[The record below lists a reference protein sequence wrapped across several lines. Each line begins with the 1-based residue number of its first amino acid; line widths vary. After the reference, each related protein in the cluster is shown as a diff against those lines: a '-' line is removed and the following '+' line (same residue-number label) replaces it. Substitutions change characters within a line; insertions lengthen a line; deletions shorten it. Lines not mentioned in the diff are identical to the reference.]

1 MLRPNSQYC
10 EIKDIIYPN
19 NNNKYYTSNIFNKKN
34 KKYLANN
41 PFKITE
47 IQNINNDYDNLIENN
62 ENEFENFNN
71 IFKNNIE
78 KKQRPLSSTNFVHR
92 NYAIVGSKVKN
103 ENENFDNINN
113 NNFDSMFEKYYQN
126 KLNEKNFKI
135 TNNNNNIEKILNQN
149 KQNNNNFKSQFL
161 IENISN
167 EQNNNNNNI
176 NNKNEKISNSLS
188 TNIKNSNNSQSKNLL
203 KKNFVLENKKILSD
217 KIKIPSHVK
226 PPKPKENP
234 FHKSYGKT
242 PKYIQNMRIAQEF
255 KKEIENKIKEEKNYP
270 KGTRLLS
277 ENERIKTLNGLNES
291 KKELL
296 EQIEKLPISMRT
308 VAVNHK
314 RDELFKKLDEIE
326 DAIKMFERK
335 KVFVKIEK
343 NI

>member
-19 NNNKYYTSNIFNKKN
+19 NNNNYYSSNIFNKKN
-34 KKYLANN
+34 NKYLANN

-47 IQNINNDYDNLIENN
+47 IQNINNDYDNLIENDN
-62 ENEFENFNN
+62 NFNYD
-71 IFKNNIE
+71 
-78 KKQRPLSSTNFVHR
+78 KKQRPLSSTNFIHK
-92 NYAIVGSKVKN
+92 NYAIVGSKIKN
-103 ENENFDNINN
+103 ENIDNNNNN
-113 NNFDSMFEKYYQN
+113 NNFDSMFDKYYQN
-126 KLNEKNFKI
+126 KLNQKNFKI
-135 TNNNNNIEKILNQN
+135 INNNNNNNIETILNQN
-149 KQNNNNFKSQFL
+149 KNNNFKSQFL

-167 EQNNNNNNI
+167 NNNNNENNNNENNNNENNNNNNI
-176 NNKNEKISNSLS
+176 SN
-188 TNIKNSNNSQSKNLL
+188 TNIKPSNKTIL

-217 KIKIPSHVK
+217 KYKIPSHVK

-242 PKYIQNMRIAQEF
+242 PKYIQNMKIAQEF
-255 KKEIENKIKEEKNYP
+255 KKEIENKLKEEKNYP

>member
-19 NNNKYYTSNIFNKKN
+19 NNNNYYSSNIFNKKN
-34 KKYLANN
+34 NKYLANN

-47 IQNINNDYDNLIENN
+47 IQNINNDYDNLIENDN
-62 ENEFENFNN
+62 NFNYD
-71 IFKNNIE
+71 
-78 KKQRPLSSTNFVHR
+78 KKQRPLSSTNFIHK

-103 ENENFDNINN
+103 ENIENNNN

-126 KLNEKNFKI
+126 KLNQKNFKI
-135 TNNNNNIEKILNQN
+135 INNNNNNIETILNQN
-149 KQNNNNFKSQFL
+149 QQNNNNFKSQFL

-167 EQNNNNNNI
+167 EQNNNNNN
-176 NNKNEKISNSLS
+176 NNNNISNS
-188 TNIKNSNNSQSKNLL
+188 NIKNKTIL
-203 KKNFVLENKKILSD
+203 KKNFVLENKKILSE
-217 KIKIPSHVK
+217 KYKIPSHVK

-242 PKYIQNMRIAQEF
+242 PKYIQNMKIAQEF
-255 KKEIENKIKEEKNYP
+255 KKEIENKLKEEKNYP

>member
-34 KKYLANN
+34 NKYLANN

-62 ENEFENFNN
+62 FNENNFNE
-71 IFKNNIE
+71 NNFIE
-78 KKQRPLSSTNFVHR
+78 KKQRPLSSTNFIHK

-103 ENENFDNINN
+103 ENIENNNN

-126 KLNEKNFKI
+126 KLNQKNFKI
-135 TNNNNNIEKILNQN
+135 INNNNNNIETILNQN
-149 KQNNNNFKSQFL
+149 QQNNNNFKSQFL

-167 EQNNNNNNI
+167 EQNNNNNNEQNNNNNI
-176 NNKNEKISNSLS
+176 NNNNNNNISNS
-188 TNIKNSNNSQSKNLL
+188 NIKNKTIL
-203 KKNFVLENKKILSD
+203 KKNFVLENKKILSE
-217 KIKIPSHVK
+217 KYKIPSHVK

-242 PKYIQNMRIAQEF
+242 PKYIQNMKIAQEF
-255 KKEIENKIKEEKNYP
+255 KKEIENKLKEEKNYP

-277 ENERIKTLNGLNES
+277 EKERIKTLNGLNES

-343 NI
+343 NIY